1 MNQLFL
7 HNYIYIYIYKYE
19 NNKFPNNYIKIY
31 NKKLRKDIVYS
42 NLILMRK

>member
-1 MNQLFL
+1 MNQLSL
-7 HNYIYIYIYKYE
+7 HNYIKKYK